1 MRVHGSGQIQVVPG
15 IEDERD
21 VARVRPVG
29 RLFESTGR
37 VDGIEIVRGQ
47 CATSVELD
55 EIRPRPERDE
65 QRGVGVVGHG
75 ANLARGQRSR
85 ARHSHAAGMD
95 RAEQRAPPAPLASGD
110 DDYAV
115 ARLEAVLTEKLRP
128 SGRLAGDLG
137 VGETFDHAQRVDVR
151 DRVAFAVLDRLE
163 EVNREVRELRRWLAL
178 RPLDRPLA

>member
-1 MRVHGSGQIQVVPG
+1 M
-15 IEDERD
+15 
-21 VARVRPVG
+21 ARVTARVLPGRVPARRPVADRG
-29 RLFESTGR
+29 ATGDCAAQDR
-37 VDGIEIVRGQ
+37 HDEGRGQ

-75 ANLARGQRSR
+75 PNLARGQRSW

-95 RAEQRAPPAPLASGD
+95 RPEQRAPPAPLASGD